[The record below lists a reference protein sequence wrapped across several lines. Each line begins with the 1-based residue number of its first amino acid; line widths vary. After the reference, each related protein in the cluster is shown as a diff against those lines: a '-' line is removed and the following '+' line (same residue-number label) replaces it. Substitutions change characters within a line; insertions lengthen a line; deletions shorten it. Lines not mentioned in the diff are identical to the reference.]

1 MSTAKYSTSSFSA
14 PETRPARS
22 WPRPS
27 SIEGRPHF
35 RGFSAGSHP
44 KGSVH
49 PYALTLLR
57 DLNYDVSG
65 FRSKS
70 WSEFAGPDA
79 PKLDFVFTVC
89 DDAAAEA
96 CPVWPGQPMTAHW
109 GIPDPAAATGNEA
122 ERHLAFDEAYRM
134 LNNRISVL
142 VSLPIASLD
151 KLVLQ
156 EHLDAIGKSRGADRA
171 PAPAAG

>member
-1 MSTAKYSTSSFSA
+1 
-14 PETRPARS
+14 
-22 WPRPS
+22 
-27 SIEGRPHF
+27 
-35 RGFSAGSHP
+35 
-44 KGSVH
+44 
-49 PYALTLLR
+49 
-57 DLNYDVSG
+57 
-65 FRSKS
+65 
-70 WSEFAGPDA
+70 
-79 PKLDFVFTVC
+79 
-89 DDAAAEA
+89 
-96 CPVWPGQPMTAHW
+96 MTAHW